1 MRTVLSI
8 MLSISAF
15 MTWAQPGKVLEEI
28 VAVIGEHVI
37 LKTDLETEY
46 AQALQETDFFDGDLK
61 CEVLNQLIIQK
72 LYLHKGELDSVTVID
87 ERVNAEVDRRVQY
100 FAAQIGGEAQLER
113 YLGKPIDQYREQMA
127 VRVREQMIIQEVQ
140 RGLISNV
147 KVSPT
152 QVQQYFNAIPKDSLP
167 VFSKEVEVAQI
178 VMSPEAS
185 AIAKQIALDE
195 INKVRQDLLAGKYSF
210 EFLARTKSDDKGT
223 AVNGGELGYFG
234 RGKMVPEFE
243 RTAFS
248 LKKDSISEVVE
259 TKFGYHIIQM
269 IDRKGEQINARHIL
283 IRPLIVQSDLD
294 ALRKEMQQL
303 IDRLKEGKTSLCE
316 SASMYSTDPM
326 TKDNCGFF
334 VDPSTGAQQVEVSR
348 LEPSVATAVSKM
360 TEGEYTAPTAFTN
373 YDGNTAYKFIYLKS
387 VRPEHTANLD
397 DDYQKLQLLAQEEEQ
412 GKAIERWVNS
422 FKKGVFIHID
432 EKYANCKEL
441 EAWKGLN

>member
-8 MLSISAF
+8 LLSVSACLA
-15 MTWAQPGKVLEEI
+15 WAQPGKVLEEI

-46 AQALQETDFFDGDLK
+46 AQALQETEFFEGDLK

-72 LYLHKGELDSVTVID
+72 LYLHKGELDSVVVLD
-87 ERVNAEVDRRVQY
+87 ERVDAEVDRRVQY

-113 YLGKPIDQYREQMA
+113 YLGKPIDQYREQMRI
-127 VRVREQMIIQEVQ
+127 RVKEQMVIQEVQ

-152 QVQQYFNAIPKDSLP
+152 QVQQFFNAMPKDSLP
-167 VFSKEVEVAQI
+167 VFSTEVEVAQI
-178 VMSPEAS
+178 VMTPEAS
-185 AIAKQIALDE
+185 DIAKQIALDE
-195 INKVRQDLLAGKYSF
+195 VNKIRADLVAGKYSF

-243 RTAFS
+243 RTAFT

-294 ALRKEMQQL
+294 ALRTEMQEL
-303 IDRLKEGKTSLCE
+303 IDRLKADQTTLCE
-316 SASMYSTDPM
+316 VASMYSTDYM
-326 TKDNCGFF
+326 TKDNCGYFT
-334 VDPSTGAQQVEVSR
+334 DPSTGAQQIEVNR
-348 LEPSVATAVSKM
+348 LDPSIAAAVAKM
-360 TEGEYTAPTAFTN
+360 SEGEYTAPTAFTN
-373 YDGNTAYKFIYLKS
+373 YDGNTAYKFIYLKA
-387 VRPEHTANLD
+387 VRPEHTANLE
-397 DDYQKLQLLAQEEEQ
+397 DDYQKIQLMAQEEEQ
-412 GKAIERWVNS
+412 GKAIERWVEQ
-422 FKKGVFIHID
+422 FKMGVYVHID

-441 EAWKGLN
+441 EGWKGLN